1 MKKLLLCAVLL
12 LSVLATVACDASILQ
27 IEDTNGAE
35 NAALATLTD
44 ADLVDTMPQVVKQG
58 AVRSDRKGVCR
69 FRVKKMS
76 GVEELYTFD
85 ADPDATYRFTVTSS
99 LTAGNL
105 RLYVCADKRIVADIP
120 IGEGQSVTV
129 SGISGIASV
138 RAAAES
144 AAFSVEITHG
154 AYSLVGH
161 VKTRGIQTGGQAMP
175 ACFS

>member
-1 MKKLLLCAVLL
+1 MIEEKKRVISMTRRKSNMKKLLLCAVLL

-44 ADLVDTMPQVVKQG
+44 AKLLDTMPQVVKQG

-105 RLYVCADKRIVADIP
+105 RLYICAGGGMVADIP
-120 IGEGQSVTV
+120 IGEAQSVTV

-154 AYSLVGH
+154 A
-161 VKTRGIQTGGQAMP
+161 
-175 ACFS
+175 

>member
-44 ADLVDTMPQVVKQG
+44 AKLLDTMPQVVKQG

-85 ADPDATYRFTVTSS
+85 ADPDVTYHFTVTSN

-105 RLYVCADKRIVADIP
+105 RLYVCAGGGIVADIP
-120 IGEGQSVTV
+120 LGEEQSVEV
-129 SGISGIASV
+129 FGISGIASV

-154 AYSLVGH
+154 A
-161 VKTRGIQTGGQAMP
+161 
-175 ACFS
+175 